1 MKCLLD
7 RFGYSAADLD
17 APFLHDCTPNKPF
30 VRFTQIE
37 AALVTS
43 KALIKCVRIDSIYK
57 RVELS
62 GIDSPHFL

>member
-30 VRFTQIE
+30 VRFTQVSRVRQNSGTGTE
-37 AALVTS
+37 AIDLV
-43 KALIKCVRIDSIYK
+43 LHRICK
-57 RVELS
+57 LGKVE
-62 GIDSPHFL
+62 GHYG